1 MSTLWGP
8 SRVLG
13 YFHPVEWCL
22 RLDGDLERLWWKLFI
37 LVNLDLSDFTR
48 TTLASGQVGL
58 SVTTVCG
65 QDDDI
70 LCIQLSLSP
79 SGGER
84 VRGNTQF
91 PGSRSSHGTPGLSP
105 KGQQTHRFHPHQIL
119 GIWLVSMG
127 FRLRPRTLRL
137 RF

>member
-1 MSTLWGP
+1 MSTTRRRFGKTM
-8 SRVLG
+8 VEVV
-13 YFHPVEWCL
+13 HPGEF
-22 RLDGDLERLWWKLFI
+22 RFI
-37 LVNLDLSDFTR
+37 KIHR

-58 SVTTVCG
+58 SGTTVYG

-70 LCIQLSLSP
+70 LCIQLSLSS

-84 VRGNTQF
+84 VRGNTKF
-91 PGSRSSHGTPGLSP
+91 PGSRSSQGTPGRSP
-105 KGQQTHRFHPHQIL
+105 KGGRTHRSTPRQIL

-127 FRLRPRTLRL
+127 FMLRPRTLRL